1 MNGLSDP
8 HPPLGVPLTAHVNPG
23 GAPRVSPALLRGA
36 MELTAIFEQR
46 TAKLRSEYDEK
57 IRILVQE
64 RDAALART
72 PVSSQEERN
81 AIAKE
86 RAACKSLQQQVE
98 ALQKENEELKEAI
111 RTLLDPAMQMQG
123 ADVDSTELDELV
135 MLLAEQSNHDA
146 IEIIPPASPA
156 RSTTLP
162 TLASSSTLSTLTLP
176 SQEPVPMQVRA
187 SPPLLPLPF
196 DDFFINLSPTCP
208 DFNLEPSLGLQ
219 LDPPLPAPAPAP
231 RSPRMPASLRT
242 PPSPARSQTA
252 RSGSASR
259 SPAAV
264 GGTSRLDTATSTR
277 KSPKWKLII
286 RIPQSNEPPR
296 KLIKPPLTPPPPGEI
311 MEVLHWPCEPDDEEG
326 DDGATLTEV
335 P

>member
-123 ADVDSTELDELV
+123 ADVD
-135 MLLAEQSNHDA
+135 QSNHDA

-176 SQEPVPMQVRA
+176 SQEPVPMQ
-187 SPPLLPLPF
+187 
-196 DDFFINLSPTCP
+196 
-208 DFNLEPSLGLQ
+208 
-219 LDPPLPAPAPAP
+219 LDPPLPPPAPAP

-264 GGTSRLDTATSTR
+264 GGTSRLDTAVSTR

-296 KLIKPPLTPPPPGEI
+296 KLIKPPLTPPPGEI